1 MMYVS
6 KYFNLGNLVVTN
18 GIHEA
23 MKESKRFTLEIGVDL
38 QRYSVKDWGILCE
51 EDKQINDEALKNP
64 EDLYI
69 LAAYQTCKGKVHIIT
84 NRISENP
91 GDNAT
96 TICFPDE
103 R

>member
-6 KYFNLGNLVVTN
+6 KYFNLGNIVVTN

-38 QRYSVKDWGILCE
+38 QRYSVKDWGILSE
-51 EDKQINDEALKNP
+51 KDKQINDEALKYP
-64 EDLYI
+64 EDLHI
-69 LAAYQTCKGKVHIIT
+69 LAAYQTCKGRIYIIT

>member
-1 MMYVS
+1 MYVS
-6 KYFNLGNLVVTN
+6 KYFNLGKIVVTR

-23 MKESKRFTLEIGVDL
+23 MEESKRFTLEIGVDL
-38 QRYSVKDWGILCE
+38 QRYSIKDWGNLCE
-51 EDKQINDEALKNP
+51 EDKRINDEALKYP
-64 EDLYI
+64 EDLHI
-69 LAAYQTCKGKVHIIT
+69 LAAYQTCRGKVYVIT

-96 TICFPDE
+96 IVCFPDE

>member
-1 MMYVS
+1 MYVS
-6 KYFNLGNLVVTN
+6 KYFNLGNIVVTS

-38 QRYSVKDWGILCE
+38 QRYSIKDWGNLCE
-51 EDKQINDEALKNP
+51 EDKRINDEALKYP
-64 EDLYI
+64 DDLYI
-69 LAAYQTCKGKVHIIT
+69 LAAYQTCRGKIYIIT